1 MKCIILA
8 AGLGT
13 RMKELTKDTP
23 KPMLLI
29 QNKPKLA

>member
-8 AGLGT
+8 AGYGS
-13 RMKELTKDTP
+13 RMKELTKRTP

-29 QNKPKLA
+29 KNKPKLA